1 MRIGIQTWGSDG
13 DILPFMALAH
23 GLQRAGH
30 RVTVAYTSVD
40 NKDYGEYA
48 AAGGFAAVR
57 AYEGFEGGLN
67 PVLEEIVRTNDPMKQ
82 FVLVMQQY
90 FDPAL
95 EAMYVASQALCADND
110 IVIGHMVC
118 HTLLTAA
125 EISGRPR
132 VSIALAPLAVR
143 TKEIPLFGPNLGRFI
158 NSLTWTLGDYVGRKK
173 MFSRAEALRQ
183 REGLPPLKSMQE
195 QLYVSKDLTLIASS
209 PALSPRRGD
218 WGEHIQICGDL
229 HYPQDDHPIP
239 LPPGLQD
246 FLQSGPPPVY
256 MTFGSLTQFQAELF
270 DTLMTEAVALAGCRA
285 IIQSEW
291 PGKVSPDIFRCGRA
305 PHAQVFPQCA
315 AIVHHGGAGTSH
327 SSARS
332 GRPSIVVEHAFDQ
345 QFWGDELRRAG
356 VAGTVLHRNTVTP
369 EQLAQALR
377 VTLQSHA
384 MQQCAAEIGR
394 GMQQEDGVTRAIEL
408 IEQRFNGR

>member
-1 MRIGIQTWGSDG
+1 MKIGIQTWGSDG

-30 RVTVAYTSVD
+30 QVTVAYTSVD
-40 NKDYGEYA
+40 NKDYGGHA
-48 AAGGFAAVR
+48 AAGGFVAVR
-57 AYEGFEGGLN
+57 AYEGFELGLN

-95 EAMYVASQALCADND
+95 EAMYAASQALCADND
-110 IVIGHMVC
+110 IVIGHMIC

-125 EISGRPR
+125 ERAGKPR
-132 VSIALAPLAVR
+132 VSVALAPLAVR
-143 TKEIPLFGPNLGRFI
+143 TSEIPLFGPNLGRFI
-158 NSLTWTLGDYVGRKK
+158 NSLTWKLGDYVGRKK

-183 REGLPPLKSMQE
+183 REGLPPLKSMQQ
-195 QLYVSKDLTLIASS
+195 QLYVSQDLTLIASS
-209 PALSPRRGD
+209 PALSRQRGD
-218 WGEHIQICGDL
+218 WGEYVHLCGDL
-229 HYPQDDHPIP
+229 HYPPDDHPIP
-239 LPPGLQD
+239 LPPGLQE
-246 FLQSGPPPVY
+246 FLQAGPPPVY

-270 DTLMTEAVALAGCRA
+270 DTLMTEAAALAGCRA
-285 IIQSEW
+285 VIQSDW
-291 PGKVSPDIFRCGRA
+291 PGRTSPDIFRCSRA
-305 PHAQVFPQCA
+305 PHANVFPQCA

-332 GRPSIVVEHAFDQ
+332 GRPSIVIEHAFDQ

-369 EQLAQALR
+369 DQLAQALR
-377 VTLQSHA
+377 TTLASPA
-384 MQQCAAEIGR
+384 MRQRAEKVGR
-394 GMQQEDGVTRAIEL
+394 EMQQEDGVARAIQL
-408 IEQRFNGR
+408 IEQRFGR